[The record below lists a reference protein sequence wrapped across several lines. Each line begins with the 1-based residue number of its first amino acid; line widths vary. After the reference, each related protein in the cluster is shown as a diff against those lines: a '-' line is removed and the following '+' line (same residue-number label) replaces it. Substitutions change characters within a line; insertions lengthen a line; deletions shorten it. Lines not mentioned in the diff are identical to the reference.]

1 MTKPSLLA
9 RVSSFAVVARD
20 HAVETAFRQHAVL
33 NGSFPMS
40 QGSESEPGNGSTRPA
55 REIGLVQRLRR
66 SLDDFG
72 ESPPARVLVGYSGG
86 ADSLALLSLLAS
98 LAGRSAFELRAVHV
112 DHGARDES
120 SRDAQLAVRVAE
132 QLGVALDVRQVSGER
147 LARHAGV
154 GREEALRRERYRI
167 FADVATDHGADAVAL
182 AHHQRDQ
189 AETVLLHLLRGAGL
203 RGASGMRVATRMRIP
218 WWDVDDAGDYRD
230 LMVWRP
236 LLEESADE
244 IRVYAESLG
253 VPIAVDSSN
262 IDESYRRNAIRH
274 TVLPLL
280 EQVVPGST
288 INLVR
293 FSGLAAEDSD
303 ELDAQTCAIL
313 ADWGDPLALD
323 RGALLALPVAF
334 RRRVVRLW
342 IGRHAPVGLEVPAN
356 RVDEVL
362 RVASVKERPRTV
374 EIGEGLSVEI
384 AGDSLLVRHFG

>member
-1 MTKPSLLA
+1 
-9 RVSSFAVVARD
+9 
-20 HAVETAFRQHAVL
+20 
-33 NGSFPMS
+33 MS
-40 QGSESEPGNGSTRPA
+40 QAGESEPMNGNTRPG
-55 REIGLVQRLRR
+55 RESGLVQRLRR
-66 SLDDFG
+66 SLDYFG

-86 ADSLALLSLLAS
+86 ADSLALLSLLAN
-98 LAGRSAFELRAVHV
+98 LAGRSTFELRAVHV
-112 DHGARDES
+112 DHGVRDES
-120 SRDAQLAVRVAE
+120 SRDAQMAVRVAD

-203 RGASGMRVATRMRIP
+203 RGASGMRVATQMRIP

-230 LMVWRP
+230 LTVWRP
-236 LLEESADE
+236 LLDEPADE

-253 VPIAVDSSN
+253 LPIAVDGSN
-262 IDESYRRNAIRH
+262 SDESYRRNAIRH

-280 EQVVPGST
+280 EQVFPGST
-288 INLVR
+288 INLAR

-303 ELDAQTCAIL
+303 ELDAQAFAIL
-313 ADWGDPLALD
+313 AGWGDPLSLD
-323 RGALLALPVAF
+323 RGALLTLPLSL
-334 RRRVVRLW
+334 RRRVLRFW
-342 IGRHAPVGLEVPAN
+342 IGRHAPSGLEVSAN

-362 RVASVKERPRTV
+362 RVATVKERLRTV
-374 EIGEGLSVEI
+374 EIGLGCSV
-384 AGDSLLVRHFG
+384 DVSSRSLLVQHFG